1 MNTRQKR
8 TWSFR
13 GKLPGFFG
21 GEVEDKRQWLSS
33 AYVFP
38 IFRLAAAYPAV
49 YLETTATL
57 VSRLK
62 NAFGSVLCPQII
74 VRPGAACAFWQFRFR
89 RQP

>member
-1 MNTRQKR
+1 MSTRQKR
-8 TWSFR
+8 TLKFSR
-13 GKLPGFFG
+13 KPEGVFG
-21 GEVEDKRQWLSS
+21 GTNQDKRQWLSS

-57 VSRLK
+57 VSCLK
-62 NAFGSVLCPQII
+62 KAIGSAICQKII

-89 RQP
+89 RQL